1 MPPLLM
7 SIKYTIK
14 RQRLLIRRNVSD
26 VKAVVRSVEQETIIV
41 TEVD

>member
-1 MPPLLM
+1 MPALLM
-7 SIKYTIK
+7 SMKCKMNT
-14 RQRLLIRRNVSD
+14 QCLVMHRNVSD